1 RRRRPAR
8 TASAQAH
15 ALRPAEES
23 LEPLGDRGRE
33 AHHAAEDERDP
44 VPRLPD
50 EGVLHGHPRSATAA
64 RRPKEARRVDLVGH
78 ALRAQALRQGGSDRA
93 PAPRRDRGLCRNRA
107 LQRPLGGN
115 QWQGAPYHATVL
127 RPSFCLSPYRA
138 DPSLLLRPH
147 AAARSHHPALPPNLM
162 ESRKSSYP
170 PSVRVSQYASA
181 AAKPSPELLARI
193 QVRHVFSSNTTSSST
208 TKLPEGCGVQSD
220 EFSPPLPSP
229 GEPPVEAAAPPV
241 PPPDPVASPPVP
253 CGWSDVSPPLL
264 VVPPELLGRPDPS
277 SDAQHHK

>member
-50 EGVLHGHPRSATAA
+50 EGVLHGNPRSATAA

-115 QWQGAPYHATVL
+115 QWQGAHYHATVL

-162 ESRKSSYP
+162 ESHN
-170 PSVRVSQYASA
+170 
-181 AAKPSPELLARI
+181 LA
-193 QVRHVFSSNTTSSST
+193 
-208 TKLPEGCGVQSD
+208 LEYEGCSGGV
-220 EFSPPLPSP
+220 EMVLRFSTEAHS
-229 GEPPVEAAAPPV
+229 VEDAVRRDAPIAAHLCYYIKEK
-241 PPPDPVASPPVP
+241 DT
-253 CGWSDVSPPLL
+253 
-264 VVPPELLGRPDPS
+264 PECV
-277 SDAQHHK
+277 